1 MSETIYWIWLAGR
14 LGPGS
19 SHLHYILDRFQSPY
33 EVFKA
38 EDEELERLELPQKVK
53 EALCNKDIKEAY
65 AISDY
70 CARHNIGII
79 SYDSDFYPERLR
91 MISDPPAVLYF
102 RGSFPDFENIISLGV
117 VGTRRV
123 SEYGRHMAYKYG
135 YELASSG
142 MVIVSGMALGIDGIT
157 ACGAIKSGGKTV
169 AVLGSGVDVVYPKEH
184 ARLYD
189 RIVENGAVISE
200 YPPTTEVRPHHFPV
214 RNRIISGITNGTV
227 VVECDQ
233 RSGAMITAKNALEQG
248 RLIFAIPGNI
258 GHKNA
263 NGPNYLI
270 QDGAIMAKS
279 PEDIIGE
286 FEFYNGRTI
295 NYLAYS
301 SSRAYS
307 QLNEEALAKMG
318 VRWLDENGK
327 LNSISDNALA
337 EKNNIRMK
345 LRAIPENFK
354 SVKMLKT
361 EDENRKVKNNIS
373 DIESVDAELSSLDE
387 EERAVFLAMPDD
399 RAVGIDSI
407 SVEGRNCSD
416 IMGTLAML
424 EIKGFISSLPGGLY
438 IKN

>member
-19 SHLHYILDRFQSPY
+19 LHLHYVLDRFQSPY
-33 EVFKA
+33 EVFRA
-38 EDEELERLELPQKVK
+38 EEEELERLDLPQKVK
-53 EALCNKDIKEAY
+53 ESLCNKDIKEAY

-91 MISDPPAVLYF
+91 LISDPPAVLYF

-142 MVIVSGMALGIDGIT
+142 IVVVSGMALGIDGIT
-157 ACGAIKSGGKTV
+157 ACGAIKSGGRTV

-189 RIVENGAVISE
+189 RIIENGAVISE
-200 YPPTTEVRPHHFPV
+200 YPPTTEVRPYHFPV

-233 RSGAMITAKNALEQG
+233 RSGAMITARNALEQG
-248 RLIFAIPGNI
+248 REIFAIPGNI

-263 NGPNYLI
+263 NGPNQLI

-279 PEDIIGE
+279 TEDIIGE
-286 FEFYNGRTI
+286 FEFYNGRMI

-307 QLNEEALAKMG
+307 NIDEEALSKMG
-318 VRWLDENGK
+318 VRWLDENGR
-327 LNSISDNALA
+327 LNGLSDRALV
-337 EKNNIRMK
+337 EENNIRMK
-345 LRAIPENFK
+345 LRAIPRNFK
-354 SVKMLKT
+354 SVKTLETELETSKKAKSFT
-361 EDENRKVKNNIS
+361 ESADSAEEISTLEEDER
-373 DIESVDAELSSLDE
+373 E
-387 EERAVFLAMPDD
+387 VFLAMPDD
-399 RAVGIDSI
+399 RAVGIDGI
-407 SVEGRNCSD
+407 NVEGRNCSD